1 MMEKILETKNL
12 CKSFGAVS
20 VADNL
25 NFSILKNESLGIIG
39 PNGAGKT
46 SLFNLITGSIIQDKG
61 NIIYEGQSIDH
72 LSAPDRCHKGISRSF
87 QIPQPFGG
95 LSVFEN
101 TFVAAAHGARLQTT
115 KANEICIQILEQTGL
130 LSKAN
135 HLANSLT
142 LLERKRLEL
151 ARALCAKPKI
161 LLLDEIAGGL
171 TESECQ
177 SLINTINKIK
187 ESGIAIVWIEHIVH
201 ALLSIVDRLIVIN
214 FGAKIADGEPKKIM
228 ASKAVKEIYIGIEA
242 DA

>member
-1 MMEKILETKNL
+1 MASILETKL
-12 CKSFGAVS
+12 VTKKFGGFTAVDNVSLS
-20 VADNL
+20 VNPGEIR
-25 NFSILKNESLGIIG
+25 FIIG

-101 TFVAAAHGARLQTT
+101 TFVAAAHGARLETI

-187 ESGIAIVWIEHIVH
+187 ESGIAIIWIEHIVH

>member
-1 MMEKILETKNL
+1 MQNILETKNL

-20 VADNL
+20 VADKL
-25 NFSILKNESLGIIG
+25 NFNILESESVGIIG

-46 SLFNLITGSIIQDKG
+46 SLFNLITGTIAQDNGSIFYKG
-61 NIIYEGQSIDH
+61 ASIDH
-72 LSAPDRCHKGISRSF
+72 LNPSDRCHKGISRSF

-101 TFVAAAHGARLQTT
+101 AFVAAAHGARLDTK
-115 KANEICIQILEQTGL
+115 KANELCIEILEQTGL

-135 HLANSLT
+135 QIANTLT

-151 ARALCAKPKI
+151 ARALCTNPKI

-177 SLINTINKIK
+177 LLIQTIFAIK
-187 ESGIAIVWIEHIVH
+187 DTGISIIWIEHIVH
-201 ALLSIVDRLIVIN
+201 ALMSVVDRLTVIN
-214 FGAKIADGEPKKIM
+214 FGAKIADGPPKEIM
-228 ASKAVKEIYIGIEA
+228 NSKDVKEIYIGIEA

>member
-101 TFVAAAHGARLQTT
+101 TFVAAAHGARLETI
-115 KANEICIQILEQTGL
+115 KANEICIKILEQTGL

-151 ARALCAKPKI
+151 ARALCAKPK
-161 LLLDEIAGGL
+161 
-171 TESECQ
+171 
-177 SLINTINKIK
+177 
-187 ESGIAIVWIEHIVH
+187 
-201 ALLSIVDRLIVIN
+201 
-214 FGAKIADGEPKKIM
+214 F
-228 ASKAVKEIYIGIEA
+228 YY
-242 DA
+242 

>member
-1 MMEKILETKNL
+1 MQKILEAKNL
-12 CKSFGAVS
+12 CKSFGAVN
-20 VADNL
+20 VADEL
-25 NFSILKNESLGIIG
+25 SFSISEGEALGIIG

-46 SLFNLITGSIIQDKG
+46 SLFNLITGTINQDEGSIFYNGEI
-61 NIIYEGQSIDH
+61 IDH
-72 LSAPDRCHKGISRSF
+72 LASPDRCHRGICRSF

-101 TFVAAAHGARLQTT
+101 TFVAATHGARLDTS
-115 KANEICIQILEQTGL
+115 KANEICIQTLEKTGL

-135 HLANSLT
+135 ELANSLT

-151 ARALCAKPKI
+151 ARALCAKPKV

-171 TESECQ
+171 TESECKL
-177 SLINTINKIK
+177 LIKTIDEIK
-187 ESGIAIVWIEHIVH
+187 NSGVSIIWIEHIVH

-214 FGAKIADGEPKKIM
+214 FGKKIADGDPQSIM
-228 ASKAVKEIYIGIEA
+228 KSKEVREIYIGIEA

>member
-20 VADNL
+20 VANNL
-25 NFSILKNESLGIIG
+25 NFSILENESLGIIG

-101 TFVAAAHGARLQTT
+101 TFVAAAAAPGFKT
-115 KANEICIQILEQTGL
+115 
-130 LSKAN
+130 S
-135 HLANSLT
+135 
-142 LLERKRLEL
+142 
-151 ARALCAKPKI
+151 
-161 LLLDEIAGGL
+161 
-171 TESECQ
+171 
-177 SLINTINKIK
+177 
-187 ESGIAIVWIEHIVH
+187 SG
-201 ALLSIVDRLIVIN
+201 SPSRN
-214 FGAKIADGEPKKIM
+214 P
-228 ASKAVKEIYIGIEA
+228 
-242 DA
+242 

>member
-1 MMEKILETKNL
+1 MKKILETKNL
-12 CKSFGAVS
+12 CKSFGAIK
-20 VADNL
+20 VADEL
-25 NFSILKNESLGIIG
+25 NFHVAENEALGIIG

-46 SLFNLITGSIIQDKG
+46 SLFNLITGTIKQDKG
-61 NIIYEGQSIDH
+61 NIFYQGESIDH
-72 LSAPDRCHKGISRSF
+72 LNVPNRCHQGISRSF

-101 TFVAAAHGARLQTT
+101 TFVAASHGAGLSTAI
-115 KANEICIQILEQTGL
+115 ANKTCIQILEQTGL

-135 HLANSLT
+135 QIANTLT

-177 SLINTINKIK
+177 LLIQTIFTIK
-187 ESGIAIVWIEHIVH
+187 DTGISIIWIEHIVH
-201 ALLSIVDRLIVIN
+201 ALMSVVDRLTVIN
-214 FGAKIADGEPKKIM
+214 FGAKIADGPPKEIM
-228 ASKAVKEIYIGIEA
+228 NSKDVKEIYIGIEA